1 MDSFT
6 QLTLGAAVGEAVL
19 GRKVGR
25 RAAFWG
31 ALCGTLPD
39 LDVLFSKGD
48 PVSDFTYHRGV
59 SHSFFFMTLAIPLLV
74 WFILRIHPNTRS
86 HRLWWGLLVILAFY
100 THTLLD
106 CFTVYGTQ
114 ILLPFSNH
122 PVTWSTVFIID
133 PAFTIPLLTGLMC
146 ALWMRRSSSLGNHLN
161 SIGLAFACI
170 YLIWTVGAKFYIDEL
185 AEKSLRRQNIS
196 YERLLSTPTPFNSL
210 LWRIIVMENDG
221 YYDGLYSLLD
231 QSDKIRWRKFESQP
245 ELLEAISDQWAVQRL
260 TWFSK
265 GFYRVSKE
273 KNKVVITDLRM
284 GIVPY
289 YAFRFAVGIINNDG
303 VQSINVEQLPQETGN
318 QVQQLRLLWW
328 RIWDEQ
334 APTHPG

>member
-6 QLTLGAAVGEAVL
+6 QLTLGAAVGEAVS

-39 LDVLFSKGD
+39 LDVLFSMGD

-59 SHSFFFMTLAIPLLV
+59 SHSFFFMTLAMPLLV

-114 ILLPFSNH
+114 IWLPFSNH

-185 AEKSLRRQNIS
+185 AEKSLLRQNIS

-231 QSDKIRWRKFESQP
+231 QSDKIRWRRFESQP
-245 ELLEAISDQWAVQRL
+245 ALLLAISDQWAVQRL

-265 GFYRVSKE
+265 GFYRVGKE

-289 YAFRFAVGIINNDG
+289 YAFRFAVGIINSDG
-303 VQSINVEQLPQETGN
+303 VQPIHVEQLPQETGN

>member
-39 LDVLFSKGD
+39 LDVLFSMGD

-59 SHSFFFMTLAIPLLV
+59 SHSFFFMTLAMPLLV

-114 ILLPFSNH
+114 IWLPFSNH

-231 QSDKIRWRKFESQP
+231 QSDKIQWRNFESQP
-245 ELLEAISDQWAVQRL
+245 ALLQAISDQWAVQRL

-334 APTHPG
+334 APTYPG

>member
-39 LDVLFSKGD
+39 LDVFFSMGD

-59 SHSFFFMTLAIPLLV
+59 SHSFFFMTLAMPLLV

-86 HRLWWGLLVILAFY
+86 HRVTWGLLVILAFY

-114 ILLPFSNH
+114 IWLPFSSH

-133 PAFTIPLLTGLMC
+133 PAITIPLLTGLLC

-170 YLIWTVGAKFYIDEL
+170 YLTWTVGAKFYIDDL

-231 QSDKIRWRKFESQP
+231 QSANVRWRRFESQP
-245 ELLEAISDQWAVQRL
+245 ALLQAISDQWAVQRL

-273 KNKVVITDLRM
+273 EDKVVITDLRM

-303 VQSINVEQLPQETGN
+303 VQPINAEQLPQETGN
-318 QVQQLRLLWW
+318 QAKQLRLLWW
-328 RIWDEQ
+328 RIWDEH
-334 APTHPG
+334 APTHPS